1 MIGIN
6 VGGDYDTVRL
16 NTSQNFWLVRC
27 WYHIPKGKFTI
38 PFIFN
43 ICMFSWCLVKS
54 DGVGLEYRLLRLR
67 NPPHNTQDTA
77 SFVTSVS
84 FNLLDLLILI
94 KLFNTIALFWSNRQI
109 LNSYTTGLLKISFHT
124 WSQGSASNFMMISRT
139 E

>member
-1 MIGIN
+1 MIDIN

-54 DGVGLEYRLLRLR
+54 DGVGLECRLLRLR

-84 FNLLDLLILI
+84 FNLLDLSHTNKIIQYHCIVLI
-94 KLFNTIALFWSNRQI
+94 KQTKFEFIHNWFIENKL
-109 LNSYTTGLLKISFHT
+109 SYMVSGLSISFHDD
-124 WSQGSASNFMMISRT
+124 I
-139 E
+139 